1 MVSLPKEFS
10 GKENPTLLVQ
20 VLRVYNDRLHPGLA
34 KVKTRGEINRT
45 KKKLYQQ
52 KGTGGARH
60 GARSAP
66 IFVGGGVAHGPKGIK
81 RELVLPKKMGK
92 KALQVSLTLKAKDKK
107 IAVITG
113 LKTLQKTK
121 EAQKLVDKLRLAE
134 GGKNRKIMIALS
146 QANGGQIKFFQNIEN
161 LEIKRYADLN
171 ARDVF
176 WASFVAIDKEAL
188 GEK

>member
-1 MVSLPKEFS
+1 MSLPKQFS
-10 GKENPTLLVQ
+10 EKENQALLAQ
-20 VLRVYNDRLHPGLA
+20 SLRVYHDRLHPGLA
-34 KVKTRGEINRT
+34 KVKTRSAVNRT

-66 IFVGGGVAHGPKGIK
+66 IFVGGGVAHGPKGLK
-81 RELVLPKKMGK
+81 RKLSLSKKMAQ
-92 KALQVSLTLKAKDKK
+92 KALQVSLALKAKDKK
-107 IAVITG
+107 VVVVTG

-121 EAQKLVDKLRLAE
+121 EAQKLINKLQLVE
-134 GGKNRKIMIALS
+134 GKPNKKIMIALS
-146 QANGGQIKFFQNIEN
+146 RINENQLRFFKNIEN
-161 LEIKRYADLN
+161 LKIKRFADLN

-176 WASFVAIDKEAL
+176 LASFVAIDKEAL